1 MSPVFPAASAHQGP
15 VTFGDVAVDFS
26 QDEWG
31 HLDPNQKE
39 LYREVMLENYGNLVC
54 LGLAVSKPHVIQQLE
69 RREAPWMPQ
78 EGVPRSCGPVPP
90 LSRPLLRSSTNT
102 VTQLHGLI
110 AVSHT

>member
-78 EGVPRSCGPVPP
+78 EGVPRSCGPDPP
-90 LSRPLLRSSTNT
+90 QTL
-102 VTQLHGLI
+102 
-110 AVSHT
+110 